1 MDPWLD
7 DHQEG
12 VDSLLSNAKK
22 RAVDATRFK
31 HILYQYPDLLHGAS
45 FPETDEDIIT
55 SVIMRYL
62 HDHIFQT
69 VLYGMISRYVE
80 VISFIEKEM
89 QMSVEPKR
97 GMFTSTNNIPP
108 LSLSD

>member
-7 DHQEG
+7 DYQEG
-12 VDSLLSNAKK
+12 VEALFNNVKK
-22 RAVDATRFK
+22 RSVDFVRFK
-31 HILYQYPDLLHGAS
+31 NLLYQYPDLLHGAS

-69 VLYGMISRYVE
+69 VLYGTITRYVE

-97 GMFTSTNNIPP
+97 GMFM
-108 LSLSD
+108 SL